1 MFKLYKKFRKRDWAL
16 TAIIIGLTILQVYC
30 TMTMVDYVQGLITS
44 IGYLNYHN
52 SPSSMPELVQLLT
65 LANAYSN
72 GVVDW
77 NIFSNWVANN
87 ESILAGLGL
96 TPQVTDALKAIPTA
110 STGDI
115 WFNGGMMILVAT
127 GTAAC
132 QIIIEVLA
140 SYITA
145 NFATDIRSEVNNKI
159 TNFSLAEIN
168 KFSTASLIT
177 RATNDIQQVSM
188 CTLLMLRMVFAAP
201 VTAIWAICKISATS
215 YELPLAT
222 GIAIALMVLALALIM
237 GSVLPK
243 FKTMQKQ
250 IDKINALTQENLSGI
265 RVVRAYNAEKYQEE
279 KFKNANIDLTKT
291 QLFAGRVLAIMSPVM
306 TIIMNGLTLI
316 IYWLGALLINAKNTA
331 VDYAVITSFST
342 LATQIVMAFMMLL
355 MMFIMWPRASVS
367 AKRINEVLSTESTII
382 DPIEEKPLTEVG
394 TVEFKDVSFRYP
406 DAEAD
411 ILEHISFKVKKG
423 QTIAFIGPTG
433 SGKSTLVNLVTRLYD
448 ATEGEV
454 LVDGVNIK
462 DIKQQTLRKRIGFVP
477 QKGLLF
483 SGTVRSNLG
492 FGLTTPM
499 SDEECKKACEISCAE
514 EFVSKMQGK
523 YDAPIAQGGSNVSGG
538 QRQRLCIARAI
549 AIKPEIF
556 VFDDSFSALD
566 FKTDRTVREN
576 LKNEESEA
584 TKLIVAQRIGT
595 IMDADQI
602 IVLQEGQMVGVG
614 THQELLHNCEVY
626 RDIAL
631 SQLSKEELGL

>member
-52 SPSSMPELVQLLT
+52 NPSSMPELVQLLT

-87 ESILAGLGL
+87 ESVLVGLGL

-316 IYWLGALLINAKNTA
+316 IYWLGAILINAKNTA

-602 IVLQEGQMVGVG
+602 VVLQEGQMVGVG

>member
-602 IVLQEGQMVGVG
+602 VVLQEGQMVGVG

>member
-1 MFKLYKKFRKRDWAL
+1 MFKLYKKFRKRDWIL

-30 TMTMVDYVQGLITS
+30 TMTMVDYVQGLISS

-52 SPSSMPELVQLLT
+52 DPTSMPQLVQLLT
-65 LANAYSN
+65 ISHAFKDGA
-72 GVVDW
+72 VDW
-77 NIFSNWVANN
+77 SVFSSWLANN
-87 ESILAGLGL
+87 ENLLTGL
-96 TPQVTDALKAIPTA
+96 TPQVIEALHGIPTA
-110 STGDI
+110 SIGNI

-127 GTAAC
+127 GTALC
-132 QIIIEVLA
+132 QIVIEVLA

-145 NFATDIRSEVNNKI
+145 NFATDIRSEVNDKI

-222 GIAIALMVLALALIM
+222 GIAIVLMVLALAFIM

-243 FKTMQKQ
+243 FKIMQKQ
-250 IDKINALTQENLSGI
+250 IDKINSLTQENLTGI
-265 RVVRAYNAEKYQEE
+265 RVVRAYNAEKYQED
-279 KFKNANIDLTKT
+279 KFKTANANLTKT
-291 QLFAGRVLAIMSPVM
+291 QLFAGRVLALMSPVM
-306 TIIMNGLTLI
+306 TIIMNGLTLV

-367 AKRINEVLSTESTII
+367 AKRINEILSTENSII
-382 DPIEEKPLTEVG
+382 DPVEEKALTEVG

-411 ILEHISFKVKKG
+411 VLEHISFKVKKG

-462 DIKQQTLRKRIGFVP
+462 DINQQTLRQRIGFVP

-492 FGLTTPM
+492 FGLTEPM
-499 SDEECKKACEISCAE
+499 SDEECHKACEISCAE

-523 YDAPIAQGGSNVSGG
+523 YDASIAQGGSNVSGG

-576 LKNEESEA
+576 LKKEESDA

-602 IVLQEGQMVGVG
+602 VVLQEGQMVGIG
-614 THQELLHNCEVY
+614 THQELLHNCELY

>member
-52 SPSSMPELVQLLT
+52 NPSSMPELVQLLT

-87 ESILAGLGL
+87 ESVLAGLGL

-316 IYWLGALLINAKNTA
+316 IYWLGAILINAKNTA

-602 IVLQEGQMVGVG
+602 VVLQEGQMVGVG

>member
-316 IYWLGALLINAKNTA
+316 IYWLGAILINAKNTA

-602 IVLQEGQMVGVG
+602 VVLQEGQMVGVG